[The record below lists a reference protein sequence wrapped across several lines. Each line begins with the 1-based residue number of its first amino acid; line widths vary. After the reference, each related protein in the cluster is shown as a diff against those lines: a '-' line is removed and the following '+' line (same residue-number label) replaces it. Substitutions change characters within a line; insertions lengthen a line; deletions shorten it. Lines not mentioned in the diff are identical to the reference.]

1 MDDTPFSFQVPA
13 GWGVT
18 GLDAATAG
26 ELYERVRTKLNVAQ
40 PPPALTTSYHAEY
53 FEANAA
59 VGVKVIE
66 PPEVPDVRSAY
77 L

>member
-1 MDDTPFSFQVPA
+1 MLMYGP
-13 GWGVT
+13 
-18 GLDAATAG
+18 GLVCISCQGEYAKAG